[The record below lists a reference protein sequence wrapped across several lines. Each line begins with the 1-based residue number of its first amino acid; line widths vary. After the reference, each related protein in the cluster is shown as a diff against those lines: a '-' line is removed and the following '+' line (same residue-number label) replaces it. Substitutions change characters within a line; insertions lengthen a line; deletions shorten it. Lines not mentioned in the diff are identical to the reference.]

1 VYSISV
7 RQLFVLCTVRI
18 HMWSMCISFF
28 MLLERLRYRV
38 YISCNVTNI
47 IAVGYEEIINLDH
60 KIIKATLCGIE
71 CRWLCSDCKQPH
83 TTHYI
88 VNLSITLTQH
98 IHPPSYSHLSLLKCQ
113 LVLFL
118 HWSCFTAIIA
128 HTTSVYFPSRKK
140 WVVLLGIAQVV

>member
-1 VYSISV
+1 VPGRVIRVYSVYSV
-7 RQLFVLCTVRI
+7 CRKKKKYCGCVQHLCETVIRFVYSENSYVKYVYK
-18 HMWSMCISFF
+18 FF

-38 YISCNVTNI
+38 YISCNITNI
-47 IAVGYEEIINLDH
+47 IAVRYEELINLDH

-71 CRWLCSDCKQPH
+71 SRRLCSDCKQPH

-98 IHPPSYSHLSLLKCQ
+98 IHPPSHSHLSLHECQ

-118 HWSCFTAIIA
+118 HWSCFTA
-128 HTTSVYFPSRKK
+128 K
-140 WVVLLGIAQVV
+140 